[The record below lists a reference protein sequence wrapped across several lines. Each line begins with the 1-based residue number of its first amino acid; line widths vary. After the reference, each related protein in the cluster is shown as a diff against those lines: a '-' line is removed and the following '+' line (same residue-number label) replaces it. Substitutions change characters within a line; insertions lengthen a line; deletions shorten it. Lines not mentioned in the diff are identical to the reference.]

1 MSDKNNPFSSW
12 DTNWLEAQRPYME
25 AWASLT
31 GAGSQQ
37 SQQRDSATGN
47 GGMSGADLPW
57 VKALEFWWRSVAQ
70 NAEGETKDVYGKLI
84 DQTQAFYFLTDQLSR
99 FLQGLAEVSQSAEN
113 WQEQLEQRFDEM
125 RDFMTHS
132 QGELG
137 RTLSGMFG
145 AWQLPMDTLQRTFST
160 ASLFPGDFL
169 QGIKPEGIEQVTDR
183 FLSVPGVGYSRESQE
198 QIQEGLRLWIRY
210 QRTAYEY
217 QIALS
222 KVGIDALDIMKQRI
236 MDMAGQEQ
244 RLTSLRELYDLWV
257 DCNESAY
264 ADFAFSAEYS
274 RLYGR
279 LVNDLMALKQH
290 GQHFVDETMSAF
302 SMPTRKSMATMQ
314 KRQQELR
321 RELITVKQTLESL
334 ETVADDV
341 DQLKRNLEK
350 SRSQNKT
357 QSATSG
363 AASKKKVSK
372 KIAAK
377 KKQTSRKKKSG

>member
-1 MSDKNNPFSSW
+1 MSDKNNPFSFW
-12 DTNWLEAQRPYME
+12 DTNWLEAQRQYME
-25 AWASLT
+25 AWASLS
-31 GAGSQQ
+31 GVGSQQ
-37 SQQRDSATGN
+37 SQRDGATGN
-47 GGMSGADLPW
+47 GGMSGVDLPW

-70 NAEGETKDVYGKLI
+70 NAEGEAKDVYGKLV

-125 RDFMTHS
+125 KDFMTHS

-145 AWQLPMDTLQRTFST
+145 ASQLPMDTLQRTISS
-160 ASLFPGDFL
+160 ASVFPGDFL
-169 QGIKPEGIEQVTDR
+169 EGIKPEGIKQATDR

-198 QIQEGLRLWIRY
+198 QIQDGLRLWIRY

-217 QIALS
+217 QTAVS
-222 KVGIDALDIMKQRI
+222 KVSINALDIMKQRI

-264 ADFAFSAEYS
+264 ADFVFSAEYS

-279 LVNDLMALKQH
+279 LVNDLMALKQR

-334 ETVADDV
+334 ETVVEDV
-341 DQLKRNLEK
+341 DQLKRDLEK